1 MARRKRKRIRHKVQ
15 KDFVVPKKKPENFV
29 NVGPAIWWDAN
40 PDKSKKYGKKEF
52 KQKEKL
58 TPKEAEIFLGVTGEW
73 LLYFMAGK
81 KGFPKLL
88 YTWDETN
95 PATVKFARKDLV
107 EYREMLRSRKFSTKA
122 RQINKYHEHERDQ

>member
-1 MARRKRKRIRHKVQ
+1 MARRKKKKMRIRQ
-15 KDFVVPKKKPENFV
+15 NDFIVPKKKPENFV
-29 NVGPAIWWDAN
+29 AVGSAIWWEAN

-52 KQKEKL
+52 EQKENL

-73 LLYFMAGK
+73 LLYFMAGE

-88 YTWDETN
+88 YTWDQPN

-107 EYREMLRSRKFSTKA
+107 EYREMLRSRKLSTKA